1 MSKISIKFSPEKTG
15 KRIYSCRKELSKSQD
30 AFLRKYGD
38 RLNIS
43 RSTLSKWENGDGE
56 LSIWN
61 LLELCEIFECDPG
74 YLLCEYDCKRRVASD
89 IQEITGLSCL
99 ASDNLE
105 IAASGPGNGPIDEAL
120 AEARSDCL
128 RSYEIGRIA
137 KIRFLQALLEND
149 DLWEQISVCAYDY
162 LDQMNR
168 YKIDSFHTVDN
179 ITHDMF
185 AKVAKEGAKE
195 TLSRLFDKFEP
206 VLFEWE

>member
-1 MSKISIKFSPEKTG
+1 MTYNIDITAQ
-15 KRIYSCRKELSKSQD
+15 RIRQARKDKEL
-30 AFLRKYGD
+30 
-38 RLNIS
+38 
-43 RSTLSKWENGDGE
+43 TLESVAERCGVKQYQTVSKWENGNSVPSLD
-56 LSIWN
+56 N
-61 LLELCEIFECDPG
+61 LFKLCDLFGCDLG
-74 YLLCEYDCKRRVASD
+74 YLLGEYECKTRTAAD
-89 IQEITGLSCL
+89 IQEMTGLSRL

-105 IAASGPGNGPIDEAL
+105 IAASGPEKGPIDAAI
-120 AEARSDCL
+120 AEESHDYL
-128 RSYEIGRIA
+128 RNYEIGRIA

-168 YKIDSFHTVDN
+168 YRIDSFHTVDN

-195 TLSRLFDKFEP
+195 AISRLFDKLEP